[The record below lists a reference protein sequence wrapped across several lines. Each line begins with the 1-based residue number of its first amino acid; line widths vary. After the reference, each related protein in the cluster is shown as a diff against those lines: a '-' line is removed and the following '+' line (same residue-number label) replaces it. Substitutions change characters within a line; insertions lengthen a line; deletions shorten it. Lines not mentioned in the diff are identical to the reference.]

1 MGHDLP
7 EFEVLSALYKSNP
20 QAFEEFRRNALREA
34 IDQAPPRHR
43 PALNALLEK
52 MEHARKTAASPI
64 DAAIIASRMM
74 NESAERLFTAWA
86 DAQYAVAGLQTT
98 LLIQRL
104 RKGQRTQGPAQK

>member
-7 EFEVLSALYKSNP
+7 EFEALSALYKSNP
-20 QAFEEFRRNALREA
+20 KAFEEFRRNALREA
-34 IDQAPPRHR
+34 VDQAPPRHR

-52 MEHARKTAASPI
+52 MEEARKTAASPM

-74 NESAERLFTAWA
+74 SESADRLFAAWA
-86 DAQYAVAGLQTT
+86 DTQYAVAALQTT

-104 RKGQRTQGPAQK
+104 RKGQRPQGFEQK